1 MEGEIMSAPP
11 ATRQP
16 APRSALRRLVARHP
30 VAAFL
35 VMAYTFICI
44 VALPPVRA
52 HTDILPFDKP
62 FWESLSSMFGVA
74 LPAFLVV
81 AAAQGRAGVQD
92 LARRSLRWRVGLR
105 WYLVAL
111 FGVPVATVLC
121 ASVIFGLA
129 PLTALLEKWQLL
141 FTVVLPQLL
150 LSIVF
155 FNLAEE
161 IGFMGF
167 LQASLQDGYGPLK
180 ASLIVTV
187 PFALWHLPSLMV
199 DGGLGFAQLHIALA
213 YLGVLAILQMFARIV
228 MMWLYNATGYSV
240 LLVGLFHSSF
250 NATTA
255 QNGFAGEFIPEPAA
269 TGLLIPSAVVAVAAV
284 SIVVLTKGRLAYTPE
299 RTPQPVVA
307 TP

>member
-1 MEGEIMSAPP
+1 MSAPP
-11 ATRQP
+11 AMGRP

-35 VMAYTFICI
+35 VMAYTFICL
-44 VALPPVRA
+44 VALPPVRT

-62 FWESLSSMFGVA
+62 FWESLSSIFGVA
-74 LPAFLVV
+74 LPAFMVV
-81 AAAQGRAGVQD
+81 AAAQGRAGVRD

-111 FGVPVATVLC
+111 FGVPVATLLC

-129 PLTALLEKWQLL
+129 PLTALVEEWQLL

-167 LQASLQDGYGPLK
+167 LQARWQEGYGPLK

-199 DGGLGFAQLHIALA
+199 DSGLGLAQLHIALA

-255 QNGFAGEFIPEPAA
+255 QNGFAGEFIPESAS

-284 SIVVLTKGRLAYTPE
+284 LIVVLTKGRLSYRPD
-299 RTPQPVVA
+299 RTLQPTAA

>member
-1 MEGEIMSAPP
+1 
-11 ATRQP
+11 
-16 APRSALRRLVARHP
+16 VARHP

-35 VMAYTFICI
+35 VMVYAVICV
-44 VALPPVRA
+44 VALPPVRTQ
-52 HTDILPFDKP
+52 TDILPFNKP
-62 FWESLSSMFGVA
+62 FWESLGTIFGVA

-81 AAAQGRAGVQD
+81 AAVHGRAGVRD
-92 LARRSLRWRVGLR
+92 LARRSLRWRVGVR
-105 WYLVAL
+105 WYLFAL
-111 FGVPVATVLC
+111 FGVPVATLLC
-121 ASVIFGLA
+121 ASALFGLV
-129 PLTALLEKWQLL
+129 PLTALVEKRELL

-167 LQASLQDGYGPLK
+167 LQAGLQDRYGPLK
-180 ASLIVTV
+180 ASVIVTV

-199 DGGLGFAQLHIALA
+199 DSGLGLAQLHIALGF
-213 YLGVLAILQMFARIV
+213 LGILAILQMFARIV
-228 MMWLYNATGYSV
+228 MIWFYNNAGYSV

-255 QNGFAGEFIPEPAA
+255 QNGFAGEFIPQPAA

-284 SIVVLTKGRLAYTPE
+284 LIIIFTRGRLSYRPE
-299 RTPQPVVA
+299 RPAQPPVA
-307 TP
+307 PP

>member
-1 MEGEIMSAPP
+1 MSAPP

-35 VMAYTFICI
+35 VMAYTFICL

-62 FWESLSSMFGVA
+62 FWESLSSIFGVA

-81 AAAQGRAGVQD
+81 AAAHGRVGVRD

-105 WYLVAL
+105 WYLGAL
-111 FGVPVATVLC
+111 FGVPVATLLC
-121 ASVIFGLA
+121 ASVLFGLA
-129 PLTALLEKWQLL
+129 PLNALMEKWELL
-141 FTVVLPQLL
+141 FTAVLPQLL

-167 LQASLQDGYGPLK
+167 LQASLQEGYGPLK

-187 PFALWHLPSLMV
+187 PFALWHLPSVMV

-213 YLGVLAILQMFARIV
+213 YLGVLAVLQLFGRVV
-228 MMWLYNATGYSV
+228 MMWLYNSTGYSV

-250 NATTA
+250 DATTA

-284 SIVVLTKGRLAYTPE
+284 FIVVLTKGRLSYRPD
-299 RTPQPVVA
+299 RTPQPAAA

>member
-1 MEGEIMSAPP
+1 MSVSAAAP
-11 ATRQP
+11 QP
-16 APRSALRRLVARHP
+16 APHSTLRRLVIRHP

-35 VMAYTFICI
+35 VMAYTFICL

-52 HTDILPFDKP
+52 HTDILPFEKP
-62 FWESLSSMFGVA
+62 LWESLSSNFGLA
-74 LPAFLVV
+74 LPAFMVV
-81 AAAQGRAGVQD
+81 AAAQGRAGVRD

-111 FGVPVATVLC
+111 FGVPVATLLC
-121 ASVIFGLA
+121 ASVTFGLA
-129 PLTALLEKWQLL
+129 PLDALVEEWQLL

-161 IGFMGF
+161 IGFMRF
-167 LQASLQDGYGPLK
+167 LQARWQEGYGPLK

-199 DGGLGFAQLHIALA
+199 DGGLGLAQLHIALA

-228 MMWLYNATGYSV
+228 MMCLYNATGYSV

-255 QNGFAGEFIPEPAA
+255 QNGFAGEFIPESASA
-269 TGLLIPSAVVAVAAV
+269 GLLMPSAVVAVAAV
-284 SIVVLTKGRLAYTPE
+284 LIGVLTKGRLSYRPD
-299 RTPQPVVA
+299 RTLQPTAA

>member
-1 MEGEIMSAPP
+1 MEYDTHVSITVGRCRCLIGREGEIMSAPP

-62 FWESLSSMFGVA
+62 FWESLSSIFGVA

-81 AAAQGRAGVQD
+81 AAAQGRAGVRD
-92 LARRSLRWRVGLR
+92 LARRSFRWRVGLR

-129 PLTALLEKWQLL
+129 PLNALVEKWKLL

-150 LSIVF
+150 LLIVF
-155 FNLAEE
+155 YNVAEE
-161 IGFMGF
+161 IGWTGF
-167 LQASLQDGYGPLK
+167 LQARLQERHGPLK

-199 DGGLGFAQLHIALA
+199 DSGLGHAQLHIAFA
-213 YLGVLAILQMFARIV
+213 YLGVLA
-228 MMWLYNATGYSV
+228 V
-240 LLVGLFHSSF
+240 L
-250 NATTA
+250 
-255 QNGFAGEFIPEPAA
+255 
-269 TGLLIPSAVVAVAAV
+269 
-284 SIVVLTKGRLAYTPE
+284 
-299 RTPQPVVA
+299 
-307 TP
+307 

>member
-1 MEGEIMSAPP
+1 MPVPP
-11 ATRQP
+11 AKRQP

-35 VMAYTFICI
+35 VMTYSVNCI

-62 FWESLSSMFGVA
+62 FWESLSSIFGVA

-81 AAAQGRAGVQD
+81 AAVHGRAGVRD
-92 LARRSLRWRVGLR
+92 LARRSLRWRVSLR
-105 WYLVAL
+105 WYLIAL
-111 FGVPVATVLC
+111 FGVPVATLLC
-121 ASVIFGLA
+121 ASAIFGLA
-129 PLTALLEKWQLL
+129 PLNALVEKWPLL

-167 LQASLQDGYGPLK
+167 LQARWQEGYGPLK

-199 DGGLGFAQLHIALA
+199 DSGLGLAQLHIALGF
-213 YLGVLAILQMFARIV
+213 LCILAILQMFARIV
-228 MMWLYNATGYSV
+228 VMWLYNATGYSV

-250 NATTA
+250 DATTA
-255 QNGFAGEFIPEPAA
+255 QNGFAGEFIPESAA
-269 TGLLIPSAVVAVAAV
+269 YGLLIPSAVVAVAAV
-284 SIVVLTKGRLAYTPE
+284 LIVVLTKGRLSYRPD
-299 RTPQPVVA
+299 RTLPPTAA

>member
-11 ATRQP
+11 AMRQP

-62 FWESLSSMFGVA
+62 FWESLSSIFGVA

-81 AAAQGRAGVQD
+81 AAAHGWAGVRD

-129 PLTALLEKWQLL
+129 TTTALDRVVQSCRGDRLYGLLAGEPSRLARTVEGQL
-141 FTVVLPQLL
+141 
-150 LSIVF
+150 
-155 FNLAEE
+155 
-161 IGFMGF
+161 
-167 LQASLQDGYGPLK
+167 DRYGPLRAV
-180 ASLIVTV
+180 ASAELDGRQRIRPRPASHRLRIPGRPGGTVDVRACSHDVAVQRHRIQRAAGGTV
-187 PFALWHLPSLMV
+187 P
-199 DGGLGFAQLHIALA
+199 
-213 YLGVLAILQMFARIV
+213 
-228 MMWLYNATGYSV
+228 
-240 LLVGLFHSSF
+240 LLL
-250 NATTA
+250 
-255 QNGFAGEFIPEPAA
+255 
-269 TGLLIPSAVVAVAAV
+269 
-284 SIVVLTKGRLAYTPE
+284 
-299 RTPQPVVA
+299 
-307 TP
+307 

>member
-1 MEGEIMSAPP
+1 MSVPS

-35 VMAYTFICI
+35 VMVYSLICI

-62 FWESLSSMFGVA
+62 FWESLSSIFGVA

-81 AAAQGRAGVQD
+81 AAVHGRAGVRD
-92 LARRSLRWRVGLR
+92 LAQRSLRWRVGLR
-105 WYLVAL
+105 WYLLAL

-121 ASVIFGLA
+121 ASVIFGLE
-129 PLTALLEKWQLL
+129 PLNALVEKWQLL

-167 LQASLQDGYGPLK
+167 LQASLQEGYGPLK

-199 DGGLGFAQLHIALA
+199 DSGLGLAKIYIALGF
-213 YLGVLAILQMFARIV
+213 LGILAVLQMFARIV
-228 MMWLYNATGYSV
+228 MMWLYNNTGYSV

-250 NATTA
+250 DATTA
-255 QNGFAGEFIPEPAA
+255 QNGFAGEFLPESAA
-269 TGLLIPSAVVAVAAV
+269 TGFLIPSAVVALAAV
-284 SIVVLTKGRLAYTPE
+284 FIVVLTKGRLSYRPD
-299 RTPQPVVA
+299 RTPQPATA

>member
-11 ATRQP
+11 AMRQP

-35 VMAYTFICI
+35 VMAYTFICL
-44 VALPPVRA
+44 VALPPVRT

-62 FWESLSSMFGVA
+62 FWELLGSIFGVA

-81 AAAQGRAGVQD
+81 AVAHGWAGVRD
-92 LARRSLRWRVGLR
+92 LARRSLSWRV
-105 WYLVAL
+105 VAL

-129 PLTALLEKWQLL
+129 PLTALMEKWQLL
-141 FTVVLPQLL
+141 FTVVSPQLL

-167 LQASLQDGYGPLK
+167 LQASLQEGYGPLK

-199 DGGLGFAQLHIALA
+199 DSGLGLAQLHIALGF
-213 YLGVLAILQMFARIV
+213 LGILAILQMFARIV

-255 QNGFAGEFIPEPAA
+255 QNGFAGEFIPESASY
-269 TGLLIPSAVVAVAAV
+269 GLLIPSAVVAVAAV
-284 SIVVLTKGRLAYTPE
+284 LIVVLTKGRLSYRPD
-299 RTPQPVVA
+299 RTLQPTAA
-307 TP
+307 T

>member
-1 MEGEIMSAPP
+1 MTVP
-11 ATRQP
+11 AASQQP
-16 APRSALRRLVARHP
+16 APHSALRRLVARHP

-35 VMAYTFICI
+35 VMVF
-44 VALPPVRA
+44 ALTYGTALVPFLTQRA
-52 HTDILPFDKP
+52 ILPLGLTLWAVLITLFC
-62 FWESLSSMFGVA
+62 GA
-74 LPAFLVV
+74 PAFLVV
-81 AAAQGRAGVQD
+81 AATHGRAGVLD
-92 LARRSLRWRVGLR
+92 LARRSLRWRVGPQ
-105 WYLVAL
+105 WYFVAL
-111 FGVPVATVLC
+111 LGLPIATILC
-121 ASVIFGLA
+121 ASVLFGLA
-129 PLTALLEKWQLL
+129 PLNTLVDKWPLL
-141 FTVVLPQLL
+141 FTLVVPMLLFRVVVL
-150 LSIVF
+150 
-155 FNLAEE
+155 NLAEE

-167 LQASLQDGYGPLK
+167 LQARWQEGYGPLK

-199 DGGLGFAQLHIALA
+199 DGGLGLAQLHIALA

-255 QNGFAGEFIPEPAA
+255 QNGFAGEFIPESAS

-284 SIVVLTKGRLAYTPE
+284 LIVVLTKGRLSYRPD
-299 RTPQPVVA
+299 RTLQPTAA

>member
-1 MEGEIMSAPP
+1 MG
-11 ATRQP
+11 RP

-35 VMAYTFICI
+35 VMAYTFICL
-44 VALPPVRA
+44 VALPPVRT

-62 FWESLSSMFGVA
+62 FWESLSSIFGVA
-74 LPAFLVV
+74 LPAFMVV
-81 AAAQGRAGVQD
+81 AAAQGRAGVRD

-111 FGVPVATVLC
+111 FGVPVATLLC

-129 PLTALLEKWQLL
+129 PLTALVEEWQLL

-167 LQASLQDGYGPLK
+167 LQARWQEGYGPLK

-199 DGGLGFAQLHIALA
+199 DSGLGLAQLHIALA

-255 QNGFAGEFIPEPAA
+255 QNGFAGEFIPESAS

-284 SIVVLTKGRLAYTPE
+284 LIVVLTKGRLSYRPD
-299 RTPQPVVA
+299 RTLQPTAA